1 MTQKYYPNI
10 VVQQALLK
18 SLDPD
23 NKNVIVTKQEL
34 SGDGFNVWEIEK
46 YIVKNAQNKV
56 VFEYTTERL
65 DSSFRKTLKIQNIVV
80 SYDTHNVGFNL
91 GPVRDFDRFIDVL
104 EEALKQKLSAQQ
116 YNKAY
121 EKDKKNMSLSDSM
134 IMKHL
139 ESVLQR

>member
-1 MTQKYYPNI
+1 MTQKYYPNV
-10 VVQQALLK
+10 VVQQSLLK

-23 NKNVIVTKQEL
+23 NKNIIVTKQN
-34 SGDGFNVWEIEK
+34 SYGDGINVWEIEK
-46 YIVKNAQNKV
+46 YIVKNVQNKV

-65 DSSFRKTLKIQNIVV
+65 DSSFRKTLKIQDIVV
-80 SYDTHNVGFNL
+80 SYDTHNVCFNL
-91 GPVRDFDRFIDVL
+91 GPVRDFDRFIDTL
-104 EEALKQKLSAQQ
+104 ENALKQKLSAQE

-121 EKDKKNMSLSDSM
+121 EKDKKNMSLSDSI